1 MLLGRHILLLI
12 QILRFVLV
20 VVGIGIGIIVV
31 GLYIDSV
38 ILFDWFKAFS
48 AMTIEI
54 EIIILGFY
62 DCYLC
67 CIKKAYIVWIAASI
81 WTFLELFFPLL
92 ALNLYWHI
100 IAIRKTLFMLPTMV
114 YIVIV
119 MNDHLFLFRIL
130 LSLVA

>member
-12 QILRFVLV
+12 QILRFVLIV
-20 VVGIGIGIIVV
+20 VVIRIGIIVV
-31 GLYIDSV
+31 GLYVDSV

-54 EIIILGFY
+54 EIVILGFY
-62 DCYLC
+62 YYYLC
-67 CIKKAYIVWIAASI
+67 CVKKPYIVRIAASI
-81 WTFLELFFPLL
+81 WTFFELFFPLL

-100 IAIRKTLFMLPTMV
+100 ITIRKTLFMLPTMV
-114 YIVIV
+114 HIVIV
-119 MNDHLFLFRIL
+119 MNDHLFLFWIL